1 MDYQLM
7 KLGDNLDYWRYKYKN
22 CHKFF
27 KAEYYIMYEKAKDE
41 FGEYYK
47 AKYPNAKVEP
57 QVARPF
63 IRLSDMTEVFE
74 EHQL

>member
-7 KLGDNLDYWRYKYKN
+7 KLGDNLDYWRWKYKN

-41 FGEYYK
+41 FTEYYK
-47 AKYPNAKVEP
+47 VKYPDAKVKP
-57 QVARPF
+57 QVPRPF

>member
-27 KAEYYIMYEKAKDE
+27 KAEYYIMYEKAKEDY
-41 FGEYYK
+41 GEYYK
-47 AKYPNAKVEP
+47 SKY
-57 QVARPF
+57 QRPYGAN
-63 IRLSDMTEVFE
+63 
-74 EHQL
+74 

>member
-27 KAEYYIMYEKAKDE
+27 KAEYYIMYEKAKEDY
-41 FGEYYK
+41 GEYYK
-47 AKYPNAKVEP
+47 SKYPNAKVEP
-57 QVARPF
+57 QIARPY
-63 IRLSDMTEVFE
+63 IRLSDMTEVYE